1 MQGNIA
7 AGSPHPGP
15 FDKLRTGFP
24 RKGGR
29 KQNFCSDPRAY
40 LFLSNCEFFRKGK
53 RIFMVRVAIL
63 DDYQHVALQMTDWS
77 TLPVDVEVQVFSD
90 HLTDQDALVER
101 LKNFEVVMAMRERT
115 PFPRSL
121 LERLPTLRLLTTTG
135 MRNAAIDLQAA
146 ADCGVV
152 VCGTGGVLSPTA
164 ELTWGLILA
173 LLRSIPREDQATR
186 SGQWQV
192 STGIGVQGKVLGV
205 IGLGNLGSQV
215 ATIGKAF
222 QMPVIAW
229 SQNLTAERAAQVG
242 ATLVSKD
249 ELLSRSD
256 IVTIHLVLSERTRGL
271 LGARELALMKPTSY
285 LVNTSRGPIVD
296 EQALVTALQKKTIAG
311 AALDVFDEE
320 PLPLDHPLRH
330 LDNTVITPH
339 LGYVTVETYRIF
351 FDQTVENIRAFLNGA
366 PVRVI
371 NRPR

>member
-1 MQGNIA
+1 
-7 AGSPHPGP
+7 
-15 FDKLRTGFP
+15 
-24 RKGGR
+24 
-29 KQNFCSDPRAY
+29 
-40 LFLSNCEFFRKGK
+40 
-53 RIFMVRVAIL
+53 MVRVAVL

-77 TLPVDVEVQVFSD
+77 ILPAEVEVQVFSD

-101 LKNFEVVMAMRERT
+101 LKNFEIIMAMRERT

-121 LERLPTLRLLTTTG
+121 LARLPALRLLTTTG
-135 MRNAAIDLQAA
+135 MRNAAIDMQAA
-146 ADCGVV
+146 SDCGVV

-173 LLRSIPREDQATR
+173 LLRYIPREDQATR
-186 SGQWQV
+186 AGQWQV
-192 STGIGVQGKVLGV
+192 SMGIGLQGKVLGV

-215 ATIGKAF
+215 ATVGKAF

-249 ELLSRSD
+249 ELLSQSD
-256 IVTIHLVLSERTRGL
+256 IVTIHLVLSQRTRGL
-271 LGARELALMKPTSY
+271 LTARDLALMKPTSY
-285 LVNTSRGPIVD
+285 LVNTSRGPIVE
-296 EQALVTALQKKTIAG
+296 EQALITALRQKTIAG

-320 PLPLDHPLRH
+320 PLPLDHPLRR

-339 LGYVTVETYRIF
+339 LGYVTAETYRIF
-351 FDQTVENIRAFLNGA
+351 FGQTVENIQAFLKGA

-371 NRPR
+371 NRSTV